1 MTQDVPALPEVPDG
15 RRYRAWDGSVWSDR
29 DSRDVHNHTH
39 PAGGVPG
46 FAPVSWNDDELWG
59 SIDARRW
66 PGTGVAWR
74 RPPPRWGPLQAN
86 TATAIVTTPDQPWG
100 H

>member
-1 MTQDVPALPEVPDG
+1 VILFRDCFGPLPVADSGGMVTRPSRGGDTMTQDVPALPEVPDG

-59 SIDARRW
+59 SIDARR
-66 PGTGVAWR
+66 
-74 RPPPRWGPLQAN
+74 
-86 TATAIVTTPDQPWG
+86 
-100 H
+100 